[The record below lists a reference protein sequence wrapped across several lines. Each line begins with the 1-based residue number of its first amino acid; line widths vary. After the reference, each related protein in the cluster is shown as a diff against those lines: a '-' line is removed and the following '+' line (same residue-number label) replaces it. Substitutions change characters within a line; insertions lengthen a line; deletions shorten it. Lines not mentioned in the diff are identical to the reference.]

1 MIEGMLEH
9 FYRDRKRWAFT
20 LQILFLTSRFE
31 QIKRASKIEKA
42 VLDRSIFG
50 DVIFAK
56 MLHRSG
62 DMKDHELS
70 IYERLYKS
78 LISSV
83 SPPRLMVYIRIST
96 DLAIERI
103 RKRGREY
110 ELIVEREYWESLNSQ
125 YEEYFKEYSLSPLLV
140 VNADDHDWVKDEIDG
155 KRIVAEIKEL
165 INESIEGRLPEDF
178 RAEI

>member
-1 MIEGMLEH
+1 MIGGMLEH

-31 QIKRASKIEKA
+31 QIKKASEMEKA

-50 DVIFAK
+50 DVIFAR

-70 IYERLYKS
+70 IYERLYRS

-83 SPPRLMVYIRIST
+83 SPPRLMVYIKIST

-125 YEEYFKEYSLSPLLV
+125 YEEYFKGYSLSPLLV
-140 VNADDHDWVKDEIDG
+140 INADEHDWVKDERDG
-155 KRIVAEIKEL
+155 KLILARIKDL
-165 INESIEGRLPEDF
+165 IDMSIDGRLPEDF
-178 RAEI
+178 RDEI